1 MSAASRPVPYPPSAR
16 PEPPRLLNLSPLAQL
31 RAGRLPRRLT
41 QLFLGLSLFGLS
53 ISLMLHGGLGAMP
66 WDVLHVG
73 LAQRLPFTIG
83 VVMVGVSLLVLL
95 AWVPLRQMPGL
106 GTIANAIWIG
116 IAADLVLRV
125 LPEASGL
132 PWRIGYT
139 LAGTALNGLATAMY
153 IGSQLGPGPRDGLM
167 TGLSRVTGR
176 SLRLAR
182 TGIEIAVVSVGWLLG
197 GVVGLGTLFYAL
209 AVGPLTQF
217 FLPYFIVDLGQASSA
232 QSAGEA
238 TAGAGAPGRPDV
250 VRSEAAA
257 DAPGEAAIDAST

>member
-1 MSAASRPVPYPPSAR
+1 MPAASRPVLLSPAAR
-16 PEPPRLLNLSPLAQL
+16 AAAPRLLNLSPLAQL
-31 RAGRLPRRLT
+31 HAGKLPRRLT
-41 QLFLGLSLFGLS
+41 QLFVGLSLFGVS
-53 ISLMLHGGLGAMP
+53 IALMLRGGLGAMP

-83 VVMVGVSLLVLL
+83 AVMIGVSLLVLL

-116 IAADLVLRV
+116 IVADVVLRV
-125 LPEASGL
+125 LPAAPGL
-132 PWRIGYT
+132 PWQLGYT
-139 LAGTALNGLATAMY
+139 VAGTVLNGLATAMY

-182 TGIEIAVVSVGWLLG
+182 TGIEVVVVAAGWLLG
-197 GVVGLGTLFYAL
+197 GVVGFGTLFYAL

-217 FLPYFIVDLGQASSA
+217 FLPFMIVDLGQVARHGGSVVARAES
-232 QSAGEA
+232 EPEPER
-238 TAGAGAPGRPDV
+238 GAAETP
-250 VRSEAAA
+250 A
-257 DAPGEAAIDAST
+257 